1 MPKALYAA
9 YFTGLAGQS
18 MGLFYIGDGVIAGI
32 DVATMQ
38 YDGIYSTALDGSLDG
53 TVNYILPA
61 GVPLITGMPAG
72 NVATPIAV
80 KLSLPAHF
88 DDGRVVTIETPTGPV
103 NARFEKVKEL
113 P

>member
-9 YFTGLAGQS
+9 YFTGIAGQS

-32 DVATMQ
+32 DVSTMQ
-38 YDGIYSTALDGSLDG
+38 YDGAYSTTSDGALDG
-53 TVNYILPA
+53 TVDYILPA
-61 GVPLITGMPAG
+61 GVPLITGTPAG
-72 NVATPIAV
+72 TVPMRVAV
-80 KLSLPAHF
+80 KLNLPPHF
-88 DDGRVVTIETPTGPV
+88 DDGRIITIDTPTGPV